1 VLALLAGLLLYLQT
15 RHAFRHV
22 IVPLV
27 ASLVKGEFRA
37 RDGVVS
43 LAGTVEIQELIFI
56 PAGGTVDVQ
65 AERLVLD
72 ASLSSFFHGRAPLIH
87 HVEVKHAT
95 VTVTVVDEKG
105 GQSAP
110 EHVEKGAGPS
120 LLIPVSLDRGSV
132 EGVILTVN
140 TGNGAATVRNVT
152 LEITH
157 LTPGQTGK
165 IGLHTDFLLDRGAR
179 KAPWSG
185 TVALA
190 LDLEQNHDGTRLTWT
205 GTNSLLLQEGRSR
218 PERTDPRAITIEQ
231 AFSGDY
237 DHATRMLR
245 ALSTVDAGQG
255 QTTIGSVKAE
265 FSLKGVD
272 EQRVMN
278 ATLNVERVTP
288 DALNAWLGGLAPV
301 HFVSAQVDGQ
311 MEVNV
316 VGTRVAVRSTLAG
329 KQLQLRLEGQQGTSP
344 PIDLGLDQ
352 VASFDQRTGDLTLDT
367 LRVTVSDGARTLLA
381 GTLDRPLAVNLDRVR
396 AGAGGSSGGD
406 VQPVAFTVTLD
417 GVGVRDLRPW
427 MALTGRDALAGV
439 TSGEAEG
446 AIMVKVQGNGETV
459 DVTGRLDLT
468 KLVVEG
474 PSGAGSVGPLALE
487 NRVHAT
493 IANLATVTVDTWT
506 TTLSLKGT
514 VIGLVKASAAIQV
527 KAPAK
532 VLSADALL
540 QLDGL
545 PAEAFNPLL
554 ASMGPTRFQ
563 RAVLEGQGKVRI
575 SGDTI
580 TWQAALQGK
589 QVSMRLPDTEGP
601 SPPLDML
608 VEQAGTFDHASKTLR
623 LEGLVVKVKED
634 RQLVIAAMLDRPLTV
649 ALDRGRTGSGGGA
662 RESLKPIALTLDL
675 HHLDINQLRPW
686 MAMRGSGA
694 LASVASGDMD
704 GQLQIEIKGNADTVN
719 LAGRLDLTDFRIRR
733 TGAAAT
739 VGPLAISSRARA
751 MVTDLAQVRLDPLI
765 VQVSAGRKV
774 LTQARVA
781 GSADTTRR
789 ALDMVLDVTVGNL
802 AEMLDRLGLLD
813 DRQRQLIE
821 GGDFKGEARVITA
834 ESNQPLKVT
843 TALRSQKLTV
853 KLDPRHAL
861 TRSITAQGEIE
872 VNGARTEAFVNQFG
886 MTLESNGSRAGT
898 VAVTGHWPL
907 GVPEKAADLKGARA
921 PAGELAVTVKE
932 WDGAPLA
939 DFFGLMPG
947 REPGPLP
954 ITMQVV
960 LGLDP
965 GTQTVKVRGQETVGP
980 LRLTRKGGGQEQATF
995 HLEHDLEKQ
1004 GDEIRV
1010 AAITLTS
1017 ERPRGV
1023 ADRVTLKGTVGLA
1036 DRPHVQAR
1044 GKVDSLDAGLFAD
1057 LFSSPHADDQP
1068 PAPHESGDKADI
1080 PATERNK
1087 AKGFPIDLDVEAEI
1101 GSVTFRSAKL
1111 EKGRLVAKGAEESLH
1126 ATLDQ
1131 TGIAGGTVEG
1141 AVDITLHG
1149 AESQVSWSAKGRR
1162 LNVMML
1168 AQALNPEREPSVA
1181 ALASFSTEGKGSGEG
1196 PALKQSLTGT
1206 VVFDL
1211 TDGKFLKTEFL
1222 TYIAKQTRV
1231 KEFEEIGFE
1240 SVHGDLQVKDG
1251 WIHVNRLHVEGVA
1264 LTVDGRGKIGL
1275 DGQLDVKVIPKIG
1288 PRLARKAKGA
1298 CYAPLLK
1305 IVDGLTVFPFAI
1317 LVKGT
1322 IEKPDYSLEVTA
1334 GKMIEK
1340 EAGHLASRT
1349 IETLTGCGGSLT
1361 ETGGKV
1367 TEETLDTIRG
1377 TTKDFFDSLLGTGN
1391 KKDRSP

>member
-1 VLALLAGLLLYLQT
+1 VSVLALLAGLLLYLQT

-43 LAGTVEIQELIFI
+43 LAGTVEIQELTFI

-72 ASLSSFFHGRAPLIH
+72 ASLPSFFHGRVPLIH
-87 HVEVKHAT
+87 HVEVEHTT
-95 VTVTVVDEKG
+95 VTVMMVDEKG
-105 GQSAP
+105 DESAP
-110 EHVEKGAGPS
+110 EHAEKGAGPS
-120 LLIPVSLDRGSV
+120 LLIPVSLERGRV
-132 EGVILTVN
+132 EDVTLTVK

-205 GTNSLLLQEGRSR
+205 GTNSLLLREGRSR
-218 PERTDPRAITIEQ
+218 PERSDPRAITVEQ

-237 DHATRMLR
+237 DHATGMLR

-255 QTTIGSVKAE
+255 QTAIGSVKAE

-278 ATLNVERVTP
+278 ATLDVGRVTP

-301 HFVSAQVDGQ
+301 HFVSAQVDGR
-311 MEVNV
+311 MEVNM

-352 VASFDQRTGDLTLDT
+352 VASFDQHTGDLTLDT
-367 LRVTVSDGARTLLA
+367 LRVTVSDGTRTLLA
-381 GTLDRPLAVNLDRVR
+381 GTLDRPLAVNLDRVQ
-396 AGAGGSSGGD
+396 AGTGGSSGGD
-406 VQPVAFTVTLD
+406 APPVAFTVTLD
-417 GVGVRDLRPW
+417 DVGVRDLRPW

-459 DVTGRLDLT
+459 DVIGRLDLT

-474 PSGAGSVGPLALE
+474 PSGAGSVGPLTLE
-487 NRVHAT
+487 NRTHAT

-514 VIGLVKASAAIQV
+514 VVGLVKASAAIQV

-554 ASMGPTRFQ
+554 ASVGPTRFQ
-563 RAVLEGQGKVRI
+563 RAALGGQGKVRI

-580 TWQAALQGK
+580 NWQVALQGK

-601 SPPLDML
+601 SPPLDVL
-608 VEQAGTFDHASKTLR
+608 VEQAGTFDHVSKILR
-623 LEGLVVKVKED
+623 LEGLMVKATED
-634 RQLVIAAMLDRPLTV
+634 RQPVIVATLDRPLTV
-649 ALDRGRTGSGGGA
+649 ALDRGRTGSGVGA
-662 RESLKPIALTLDL
+662 REELKPIALTLDL

-686 MAMRGSGA
+686 MAMHGSEA
-694 LASVASGDMD
+694 LASVAGGDMD
-704 GQLQIEIKGNADTVN
+704 GQLQIEIQGNADTVN

-739 VGPLAISSRARA
+739 VGPLAVASRARA
-751 MVTDLAQVRLDPLI
+751 TVTNLAQVRLDPLI
-765 VQVSAGRKV
+765 VRVSAGRDV

-781 GSADTTRR
+781 GSADTARG
-789 ALDMVLDVTVGNL
+789 ALDMVLDVSAGNL
-802 AEMLDRLGLLD
+802 AETLDRLGLLD

-821 GGDFKGEARVITA
+821 GGDFKGEARVVTA

-843 TALRSQKLTV
+843 ATLRSQKLTV
-853 KLDPRHAL
+853 KLDPRHAI
-861 TRSITAQGEIE
+861 TRSVTAQGEIE
-872 VNGARTEAFVNQFG
+872 VNGARTEALVNQFG
-886 MTLESNGSRAGT
+886 MTLESGGSQAGT
-898 VAVTGHWPL
+898 VSATGRWPL
-907 GVPEKAADLKGARA
+907 GVPEKAADHKGARA

-932 WDGAPLA
+932 WDGGPLE
-939 DFFGLMPG
+939 DFFDLMPG

-965 GTQTVKVRGQETVGP
+965 RTRTVKVRGQETVGP
-980 LRLTRKGGGQEQATF
+980 LRLTRKGGGQEQVTL
-995 HLEHDLEKQ
+995 HLEHDLEKH

-1010 AAITLTS
+1010 AVITLTA
-1017 ERPRGV
+1017 ERPQGV
-1023 ADRVTLKGTVGLA
+1023 ADRVTLKGAVGLA
-1036 DRPHVQAR
+1036 DRPRVQAR

-1057 LFSSPHADDQP
+1057 LFSAPHTDDQP
-1068 PAPHESGDKADI
+1068 PSSHESGD
-1080 PATERNK
+1080 K
-1087 AKGFPIDLDVEAEI
+1087 AKGFPIDLDVETEI
-1101 GSVTFRSAKL
+1101 GSVTFQSVKL
-1111 EKGRLVAKGAEESLH
+1111 EKGRLVAKGTEGSLY

-1131 TGIAGGTVEG
+1131 TGIAGGTMEG
-1141 AVDITLHG
+1141 AVAITLHDD
-1149 AESQVSWSAKGRR
+1149 EPQVSWSAKGRH

-1168 AQALNPEREPSVA
+1168 AQALSPEREPFVE

-1211 TDGKFLKTEFL
+1211 TDGKFLKTGFL
-1222 TYIAKQTRV
+1222 TYIATQTGV
-1231 KEFEEIGFE
+1231 KAFEEIGFQ

-1251 WIHVNRLHVEGVA
+1251 WIHVNRLHVEGAA

-1275 DGQLDVKVIPKIG
+1275 DGQLDVRVMPKIG

-1349 IETLTGCGGSLT
+1349 IETLTGCGGSFA

-1367 TEETLDTIRG
+1367 TEETLDTIKG
-1377 TTKDFFDSLLGTGN
+1377 TTKDLFDSLLGTGN